1 MPSVEQVVFILLAL
15 ITLGAAVGVVITKSL
30 FRSALWLIL
39 SFFGI
44 AGLFVLLH
52 AEFLAVV
59 QVLIYIG
66 AISTLIIF
74 AIMLSRGMMDP
85 KQPRFNDQWRPAL
98 ALVIVLAAVL
108 GGLVTRVAWPI
119 ARGEVPADAIRR
131 LGEDFVGPYVIPFE
145 LASVLLVAAM
155 IGAIIIARERE

>member
-15 ITLGAAVGVVITKSL
+15 VTLGAAVGVVITKSL

-44 AGLFVLLH
+44 AGLFILLH

-98 ALVIVLAAVL
+98 ALVVVLAAVL
-108 GGLVTRVAWPI
+108 VGLVTRVAWPI